1 VALAQQGGN
10 DMLTPE
16 QKVMLMKLD
25 LQNINILVMYIG
37 TEYFGKMDE
46 VPDEIIDRLANEL
59 KIVDQEEKKKK
70 YGYGEYVD
78 IVWTQAV
85 NILKYN
91 ARKIHAYCV
100 DNGMKSG
107 FEKLDLD
114 NEEDGI
120 DDL

>member
-1 VALAQQGGN
+1 MALAQRGDN

-25 LQNINILVMYIG
+25 IQNINILVMYIG
-37 TEYFGKMDE
+37 AEYLGKMDE
-46 VPDEIIDRLANEL
+46 VPDEIVDRLANEL

-78 IVWTQAV
+78 IVWTQAT
-85 NILKYN
+85 NMLRYK
-91 ARKIHAYCV
+91 ARKIHAYCT
-100 DNGMKSG
+100 DNSMKSG
-107 FEKLDLD
+107 FEGLDLD
-114 NEEDGI
+114 DEEGGI

>member
-1 VALAQQGGN
+1 
-10 DMLTPE
+10 MLTPE

-37 TEYFGKMDE
+37 TEYLGKMDE

-85 NILKYN
+85 NALEYH
-91 ARKIHAYCV
+91 ARKIHAYCI

-114 NEEDGI
+114 NEKGGI
-120 DDL
+120 D